1 MPEFAY
7 TARDIKGQKT
17 TGNITAGSEREAV
30 TVLAGRSLFPIS
42 VAAKREA
49 MQLSF
54 GGGVSGQTMA
64 VTYSQMSSLLSSG
77 VPLLRSISILRDQTS
92 NKRLKSVLDQVHGRV
107 EEGMALGEAMA
118 RHPRVFSEMAINMVR
133 AGGEGGFLEE
143 ALERVAQF
151 TEEYEDLKARTV
163 GALAYP
169 VFLGVIGASV
179 VSVLIVFFVPKF
191 AVMFEGLRE
200 RGELPILTDWLLWF
214 SQTVNDYGVVLL
226 VGAAVIGAFVYVR
239 AATEAGRRTI
249 DMVKLKIPIV
259 GRIFA
264 NLAVARF
271 CRVLGT
277 MLRNGV
283 PILKSLD
290 ISSDATGNRILS
302 EAIRDAAENI
312 SSGQALAAPLASS
325 GHFPVTVVEMISVAE
340 ESNTLDK
347 VLVEIADGLERRT
360 TRRLDLF
367 VRMLEPV
374 MLLCLAVVVLLVV
387 IALLLPVI
395 KMSATM

>member
-7 TARDIKGQKT
+7 IARDAKGEKT
-17 TGNITAGSEREAV
+17 TGTIAANSQREAV
-30 TVLAGRSLFPIS
+30 SVLAGRALFPVS
-42 VAAKREA
+42 VAAKSEPLNLNFSR
-49 MQLSF
+49 
-54 GGGVSGQTMA
+54 GVNGQTMA
-64 VTYSQMSSLLSSG
+64 VTYSQLSSLLRSG

-92 NKRLKSVLDQVHGRV
+92 QRTLKSVLEEVHGRV
-107 EEGMALGEAMA
+107 EEGSSLGDAMS

-143 ALERVAQF
+143 ALERVAHF
-151 TEEYEDLKARTV
+151 TEEYEDLKSRTV

-169 VFLGVIGASV
+169 VFLGTIGFLV
-179 VSVLIVFFVPKF
+179 VAVLIVGFVPKF
-191 AVMFEGLRE
+191 AVMFESLRQ
-200 RGELPILTDWLLWF
+200 RNELPILTDWLLAL
-214 SQTVNDYGVVLL
+214 SETIRGYGLVLL
-226 VGAAVIGAFVYVR
+226 VVGGVIGIFVYAR
-239 AATEAGRRTI
+239 AATDAGRRLI
-249 DMVKLKIPIV
+249 DMIKLKIPIV
-259 GRIFA
+259 GGIFG

-283 PILKSLD
+283 PILKSLE
-290 ISSDATGNRILS
+290 ISRDATGNRVLS
-302 EAIRDAAENI
+302 EAIRDASENI
-312 SSGQALAAPLASS
+312 SSGQSLAAPLAAS

-360 TRRLDLF
+360 SRRLDLF
-367 VRMLEPV
+367 VRMLEPI
-374 MLLCLAVVVLLVV
+374 MLLCLAIIVLLVV